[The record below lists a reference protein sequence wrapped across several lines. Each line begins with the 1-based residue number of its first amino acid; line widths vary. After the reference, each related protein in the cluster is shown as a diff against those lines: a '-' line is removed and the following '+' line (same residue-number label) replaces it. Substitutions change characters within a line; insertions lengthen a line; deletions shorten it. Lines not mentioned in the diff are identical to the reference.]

1 MCDPVLINF
10 FLQLLFI
17 EKSFF
22 LYDLLLELVAVSTS
36 LYMGC
41 IDKYF
46 TWIYQPCIDA
56 GLQNL

>member
-1 MCDPVLINF
+1 MCDPVFINF

-22 LYDLLLELVAVSTS
+22 LYNFLLELVAVGTS
-36 LYMGC
+36 LYMGR

-46 TWIYQPCIDA
+46 TWIYQPCINT